1 LNIKDVTTIVKNQM
15 KLSDMIYQEAI
26 ENNYSHEQMTPLNL
40 LKANT
45 SIIKHNVYKVFD
57 TFQGKCTDLLKILKN
72 EMKAD

>member
-1 LNIKDVTTIVKNQM
+1 MNIKDVTTIVKNQM

-57 TFQGKCTDLLKILKN
+57 TFQGKCTDL
-72 EMKAD
+72 

>member
-1 LNIKDVTTIVKNQM
+1 MNIKDVTTIVKNQM
-15 KLSDMIYQEAI
+15 KLSDIIYQEAI

-57 TFQGKCTDLLKILKN
+57 TFQGKCTDL
-72 EMKAD
+72 

>member
-1 LNIKDVTTIVKNQM
+1 M
-15 KLSDMIYQEAI
+15 KLSDIIYQEAI

-57 TFQGKCTDLLKILKN
+57 TFQGKCTDL
-72 EMKAD
+72 

>member
-1 LNIKDVTTIVKNQM
+1 MNIKDVTTIVKNQM

-57 TFQGKCTDLLKILKN
+57 IF
-72 EMKAD
+72 